1 MSAEEGQQHPIKL
14 YLYIW
19 TLLFVLSFFSYLV
32 DYFAFQGVVRWTLIL
47 TFMLLKAGFIV
58 AIFMHMVWERM
69 ALATAILTPPAA
81 LLVFIGLM
89 SVEGYYINGSRLLYF
104 ATIAAGG

>member
-1 MSAEEGQQHPIKL
+1 
-14 YLYIW
+14 
-19 TLLFVLSFFSYLV
+19 
-32 DYFAFQGVVRWTLIL
+32 
-47 TFMLLKAGFIV
+47 
-58 AIFMHMVWERM
+58 
-69 ALATAILTPPAA
+69 LTPPAA